1 MRILM
6 AASFNYPHAG
16 GLSTH
21 MSMLA
26 RALTQASH
34 EVDIASFS
42 DLPAYL
48 RLLGVQGPSFLLNR
62 WRRGLGMVVS
72 HRARRRLLA
81 GVIQRRL
88 PADVINAQDVFAAL
102 AARKAAST
110 ASAPVVL
117 TLHGYMA
124 WEAVSKGSIAAGSPA
139 EKFFL
144 DIEDQAYRE
153 ADRIITVDTRLA
165 NYVKDRVGRTEGV
178 TVIPNFIDLDSFDPL
193 RLREAQ
199 ARQAGQ
205 GWREKLRKRYGLPPN
220 AYILFCPR
228 RLTEKNG
235 VIYPLLAL
243 PSLLALHPDYFLVY
257 AGEGEGRQRLEEAI
271 KRDRLS
277 DHVRL
282 LGALGRDAIEELYAA
297 SDLVLVP
304 SVTSAGVEEATS
316 IAALEGMAAGLPV
329 VASSIGGLKELIQP
343 EKTGWLVPQRDVAA
357 LSRAI
362 NTLREQPA
370 LAASIGQ
377 AARRY
382 VEAHHSSQAAAQRFL
397 EVYQSAIEDRRSQGQ
412 GGLGLVAHLQASAP
426 EIPSASAPAQFAAP
440 PVAPALAPPAA
451 APAPAPFPVPASAP
465 APGPG
470 LPASGSPVP
479 PAPSAGLTQPGS
491 LSGGQVRRSRPL
503 RLVISGFYGAHHA
516 GDEAILSAML
526 RHLREEVPGAEVTV
540 LSIRPEETAQ
550 AYGVKSIYRGWRR
563 DLWAKIRALRQADL
577 LISGGGGLLQDVHP
591 TGIISGPLPY
601 YLIICALAWI
611 LGTPFMFY
619 AHGIGPITSAYGR
632 WLTRLVA
639 NRAVL
644 ISVRDPDSRR
654 LLDELG
660 VNRPPVTITA
670 DPALDPTLAPR
681 ERVAELLRA
690 YGLASPW
697 VVFCLRSWPGPPGYQ
712 ETIAQAADHAASAW
726 GARVAFL
733 PLENS
738 PDRQAAEDIISRMR
752 ERQAATIIKEGH
764 RPSEYAALVGKAD
777 LVVSMR
783 LHGLIF
789 AAAQGVPAVALAYD
803 PKVKA
808 FMGRLHLRPY
818 CLGLEDLKPSDANPL
833 VEAMEKAWANRQEIK
848 EDLSQRIPPLKEL
861 ARENARLVARLLQVG
876 SLGEVNPA
884 GGAKAL
890 PKKRLM
896 DRWL

>member
-88 PADVINAQDVFAAL
+88 PADVINAEDVFAAL
-102 AARKAAST
+102 AARKAASA

-144 DIEDQAYRE
+144 DMEDQAYRE

-205 GWREKLRKRYGLPPN
+205 GWREKLRKRYGLPPD

-257 AGEGEGRQRLEEAI
+257 AGEGEERRSLEEAI
-271 KRDRLS
+271 RRDRLS

-282 LGALGRDAIEELYAA
+282 LGALGRDAIEELYAV

-362 NTLREQPA
+362 NTLREQPE

-412 GGLGLVAHLQASAP
+412 GGLGLVAHLQAPAP
-426 EIPSASAPAQFAAP
+426 EIPSASAPAQVAAP
-440 PVAPALAPPAA
+440 SVAPALAPPAT
-451 APAPAPFPVPASAP
+451 APAPAPSPVPA
-465 APGPG
+465 
-470 LPASGSPVP
+470 PVP
-479 PAPSAGLTQPGS
+479 G
-491 LSGGQVRRSRPL
+491 
-503 RLVISGFYGAHHA
+503 
-516 GDEAILSAML
+516 
-526 RHLREEVPGAEVTV
+526 
-540 LSIRPEETAQ
+540 
-550 AYGVKSIYRGWRR
+550 
-563 DLWAKIRALRQADL
+563 
-577 LISGGGGLLQDVHP
+577 
-591 TGIISGPLPY
+591 
-601 YLIICALAWI
+601 
-611 LGTPFMFY
+611 
-619 AHGIGPITSAYGR
+619 
-632 WLTRLVA
+632 
-639 NRAVL
+639 
-644 ISVRDPDSRR
+644 
-654 LLDELG
+654 
-660 VNRPPVTITA
+660 
-670 DPALDPTLAPR
+670 
-681 ERVAELLRA
+681 
-690 YGLASPW
+690 
-697 VVFCLRSWPGPPGYQ
+697 
-712 ETIAQAADHAASAW
+712 
-726 GARVAFL
+726 
-733 PLENS
+733 
-738 PDRQAAEDIISRMR
+738 
-752 ERQAATIIKEGH
+752 
-764 RPSEYAALVGKAD
+764 
-777 LVVSMR
+777 
-783 LHGLIF
+783 
-789 AAAQGVPAVALAYD
+789 
-803 PKVKA
+803 
-808 FMGRLHLRPY
+808 
-818 CLGLEDLKPSDANPL
+818 
-833 VEAMEKAWANRQEIK
+833 
-848 EDLSQRIPPLKEL
+848 
-861 ARENARLVARLLQVG
+861 
-876 SLGEVNPA
+876 
-884 GGAKAL
+884 
-890 PKKRLM
+890 
-896 DRWL
+896 

>member
-26 RALTQASH
+26 RALTQAGH

-42 DLPAYL
+42 DLPVYR
-48 RLLGVQGPSFLLNR
+48 RLLEVQGPSFLLNH
-62 WRRGLGMVVS
+62 WRKGWGMVVS
-72 HRARRRLLA
+72 HRARRRFLT
-81 GVIQRRL
+81 GVIKRRL
-88 PADVINAQDVFAAL
+88 PMDVINAEDVFAAL
-102 AARKAAST
+102 AARQAASA
-110 ASAPVVL
+110 ASAPASASAPGFPPVIL

-124 WEAVSKGSIAAGSPA
+124 REGVSKGSIIAGTPE

-144 DIEDQAYRE
+144 DSEDQAYRE
-153 ADRIITVDTRLA
+153 ADRIVTVDTRLA
-165 NYVKDRVGRTEGV
+165 NYVEERVGRTEGV
-178 TVIPNFIDLDSFDPL
+178 TVIPNFIDLESFDPL
-193 RLREAQ
+193 RLKA
-199 ARQAGQ
+199 ARAGQAGP
-205 GWREKLRKRYGLPPN
+205 GWREELRNRYGLPPQ

-257 AGEGEGRQRLEEAI
+257 AGEGEERQRLEEAI
-271 KRDRLS
+271 QRDGLS
-277 DHVRL
+277 GHVRL
-282 LGALGRDAIEELYAA
+282 LGALGREAIEELYAI

-304 SVTSAGVEEATS
+304 SITSAGVEEATS

-329 VASSIGGLKELIQP
+329 VASGIGGLKELIQHQ
-343 EKTGWLVPQRDVAA
+343 ENGWLVPQRDTAA
-357 LSRAI
+357 LTQAI
-362 NTLREQPA
+362 NLLRQQPD
-370 LAASIGQ
+370 LAASMGQ

-382 VEAHHSSQAAAQRFL
+382 VETQHSSQAAAQRFF
-397 EVYQSAIEDRRSQGQ
+397 EVYQSAIEDRRPRGS
-412 GGLGLVAHLQASAP
+412 GGPRLQVAHLQALDPVLASGPAP
-426 EIPSASAPAQFAAP
+426 TSSAAP
-440 PVAPALAPPAA
+440 PVTSVPAPTPVPASSP
-451 APAPAPFPVPASAP
+451 APAPAPE
-465 APGPG
+465 
-470 LPASGSPVP
+470 
-479 PAPSAGLTQPGS
+479 PAPSAGFTRPTLAP
-491 LSGGQVRRSRPL
+491 SGQARRSRPL

-526 RHLREEVPGAEVTV
+526 RHLREEVPGAEITV
-540 LSIRPEETAQ
+540 LSIRPEETSR

-563 DLWAKIRALRQADL
+563 DLWAKIRALRRADL

-601 YLIICALAWI
+601 YLIICTLAWL

-619 AHGIGPITSAYGR
+619 AQGIGPIRTRYGR
-632 WLTRLVA
+632 WLTWLVA

-654 LLDELG
+654 LLSELG
-660 VNRPPVTITA
+660 ISRPPATITA
-670 DPALDPTLAPR
+670 DPALDPTLASP
-681 ERVAELLRA
+681 ERASELVRA
-690 YGLASPW
+690 YGLSSPW

-712 ETIAQAADHAASAW
+712 EAIARAADHAASAW

-738 PDRQAAEDIISRMR
+738 PDRKVAEDIVSRMR
-752 ERQAATIIKEGH
+752 QPQRATIIKEGH
-764 RPSEYAALVGKAD
+764 QPGEYAALVGRAD

-789 AAAQGVPAVALAYD
+789 AAAQGVPAIALAYD
-803 PKVKA
+803 PKVRA
-808 FMGRLHLRPY
+808 FMERLRLLAY
-818 CLGLEDLKPSDANPL
+818 CLDLGELEPAGANL
-833 VEAMEKAWANRQEIK
+833 VAVMEKAWASRSEIK
-848 EDLSQRIPPLKEL
+848 EHLAEKVPHLQEL
-861 ARENARLVARLLQVG
+861 ARENARLVARLLGVG
-876 SLGEVNPA
+876 PLGAINPA
-884 GGAKAL
+884 GGAGEL